1 MDGLNLRKVFSLLFI
16 FGIAV
21 VFTLQFGPGSN
32 GFSTG
37 GDAAPAS
44 AGAAAVVNG
53 KEIPLRDFSMAWSRQ
68 MNFLRS
74 QGSPIPE
81 SMARQFGM
89 DKQVL
94 DRLVNAELLAQSA
107 ERHGIN
113 PSDEEL
119 RKLIHQNTDFHIK
132 DGGFD
137 FARYQQVLRDF
148 YRRTPQEYE
157 QELRRQMAAQKML
170 DVVRTGAVVS
180 DDEVRARYEK
190 DGNQAKLVFAR
201 FLPTM
206 FADKVPAPTPA
217 QLAEFQKAHEKEI
230 ADYYAANSF
239 VYNVPERIRARQI
252 LVKVAPDA
260 TAEQKAEAKAK
271 AEGLRKELEAGKD
284 FATVARASSDDDATK
299 AKGGELGWVERNSWD
314 PILANAAFALKAGE
328 VTQPVESP
336 LGVHLVKVE
345 EKREAQ
351 NKKLEDVKAEIA
363 TTLYKQDKAKGLAKA
378 EADKALAAVKAGKSL
393 KELFPVAEGQQ
404 PALLR
409 FETETKPEAVETDSF
424 TAAGDSVP
432 HLGPA
437 PGLVKATFEASAPKP
452 LEEVFTVGEANVV
465 AQVVEREKPDTAGF
479 DKRKEELRT
488 QARQAKQIELTESF
502 LKSLR
507 KSGNV
512 VMNTEAID
520 SVLGAAG

>member
-16 FGIAV
+16 IGIAV

-32 GFSTG
+32 GFSYGEAVPT
-37 GDAAPAS
+37 

-53 KEIPLRDFSMAWSRQ
+53 KEIPLRDFSLAWSRQ
-68 MNFLRS
+68 MSFLRS

-81 SMARQFGM
+81 SVARQFGM

-107 ERHGIN
+107 ERHGIS

-119 RKLIHQNTDFHIK
+119 RKLIHQNTDFHNK
-132 DGGFD
+132 EGQFD
-137 FARYQQVLRDF
+137 FTRYQQVLRDF
-148 YRRTPQEYE
+148 YRRTTQEYE
-157 QELRRQMAAQKML
+157 DELRRQMAAQKML

-230 ADYYAANSF
+230 SDYYAANSF
-239 VYNVPERIRARQI
+239 VYNVPERIHARQI

-260 TAEQKAEAKAK
+260 TPEQKAQAKAK
-271 AEGLRKELEAGKD
+271 AEELRKELDSGKD
-284 FATVARASSDDDATK
+284 FAAVAKASSEDDATK
-299 AKGGELGWVERNSWD
+299 LKGGDLGWVERNAWE
-314 PILANAAFALKAGE
+314 PTLANAAFALKAGE

-345 EKREAQ
+345 EKKEAQ
-351 NKKLEDVKAEIA
+351 ARKLDEVKGEIA
-363 TTLYKQDKAKGLAKA
+363 TTLYKQDQAKGLAKA
-378 EADKALAAVKAGKSL
+378 EADKALAAVKGGKSL

-409 FETETKPEAVETDSF
+409 FEAETKPEAVETDSF

-437 PGLVKATFEASAPKP
+437 PGLVKATFEATGPKA
-452 LEEVFTVGEANVV
+452 LDEVFTVGEAHVV
-465 AQVVEREKPDTAGF
+465 AQVVDREKPDTAGF

-507 KSGNV
+507 KSGTV
-512 VMNTEAID
+512 VTNTEAID